1 MTSPAVLVLQ
11 EKRSLRLC
19 AAPCLVRWI
28 EQKKTK
34 FVSTFMEQ
42 NGKKFTVASRYV
54 VLHNSVYQLHA
65 HVAICQAV
73 RKTMSSD
80 QFLLRCL
87 DESLAWW
94 HLWCLCAVIA
104 HVVLHIVQA
113 EEKTVSNSRDK
124 PVLSCVTLQMQ
135 RCILCNCAPCQLKY
149 CSAGWPQLFN
159 SSITYSQSSIFS
171 HLSVSQQE
179 IHSAIKA
186 IMISV
191 LRRINGNSCSTAEYP
206 APSFTE
212 GPLLSLQTCSPCY
225 IQPLPAPV
233 SGTCLTSHPVHLSY
247 WIDSYNVLSFSVSG
261 LCMLTSRSDFWMSR
275 YITFRN
281 MKLSLSACSIGTEK
295 KWREVPVPH
304 LPLNSAWVT

>member
-87 DESLAWW
+87 DESLAW
-94 HLWCLCAVIA
+94 
-104 HVVLHIVQA
+104 
-113 EEKTVSNSRDK
+113 
-124 PVLSCVTLQMQ
+124 
-135 RCILCNCAPCQLKY
+135 
-149 CSAGWPQLFN
+149 
-159 SSITYSQSSIFS
+159 
-171 HLSVSQQE
+171 
-179 IHSAIKA
+179 
-186 IMISV
+186 
-191 LRRINGNSCSTAEYP
+191 
-206 APSFTE
+206 
-212 GPLLSLQTCSPCY
+212 
-225 IQPLPAPV
+225 
-233 SGTCLTSHPVHLSY
+233 
-247 WIDSYNVLSFSVSG
+247 
-261 LCMLTSRSDFWMSR
+261 
-275 YITFRN
+275 
-281 MKLSLSACSIGTEK
+281 
-295 KWREVPVPH
+295 
-304 LPLNSAWVT
+304 